1 MQNIFSRKTKY
12 LYIAWN
18 EGTCLIFIWKLITD
32 FYLPLRLL
40 AYTRFLFT
48 TILRTLGTHY
58 MNRKIKG
65 HPQRPL
71 YAAPAWWG
79 STTAE
84 DRSKHQRLHHKMQPD
99 VFDVAALVEDM
110 DGRLLRV
117 VMLHD
122 ACVLYSLY
130 PLPPRSINRTDCTLD
145 LIASNYRE
153 KTMET
158 SFLEYCTDTLLGL
171 LQFNLTGPS
180 ILAFT
185 TFILCLSHIFFV
197 CNWLQFVGKGSIK
210 RISITC

>member
-130 PLPPRSINRTDCTLD
+130 PLPPKINQPYGLHPRPHSFELPRKDDGNFIPRVL
-145 LIASNYRE
+145 YRHSARPP
-153 KTMET
+153 T
-158 SFLEYCTDTLLGL
+158 
-171 LQFNLTGPS
+171 
-180 ILAFT
+180 
-185 TFILCLSHIFFV
+185 V
-197 CNWLQFVGKGSIK
+197 
-210 RISITC
+210 